1 MPRACA
7 VLPTCLRKREDSENA
22 PPPPRPLLQRP
33 PAERA
38 RAARRQRE
46 DGEKKKKSTKRATK
60 DTNTPEQGQAAGA
73 DGTWREPGGTARGQ
87 GQRPWGR
94 KLGGRDQRG
103 GAG

>member
-22 PPPPRPLLQRP
+22 PPPPAPFSNAHPQKGRGRRGDS
-33 PAERA
+33 ERTW
-38 RAARRQRE
+38 
-46 DGEKKKKSTKRATK
+46 EKKKNTKRATK

-87 GQRPWGR
+87 GQRPWG
-94 KLGGRDQRG
+94 
-103 GAG
+103 